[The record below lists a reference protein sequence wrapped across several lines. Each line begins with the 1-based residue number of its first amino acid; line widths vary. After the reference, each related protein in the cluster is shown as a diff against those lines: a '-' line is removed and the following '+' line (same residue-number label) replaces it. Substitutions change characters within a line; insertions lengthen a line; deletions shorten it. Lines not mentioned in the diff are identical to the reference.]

1 MCVHVCVHTGQLNTG
16 QITGIVVGFILAT
29 AVVGLAVFFI
39 MRQRNAAV
47 VNRLFAIFKSDS
59 VSVILVHRK
68 GHIISSLRM
77 LLESIKGWQYIE
89 GAFYPPLFLFC
100 FDFYETMFHAG
111 QKNKQKSFNTGLTI
125 LRQSCYDPLHF
136 ALLF

>member
-47 VNRLFAIFKSDS
+47 VNRLFAVFKSDS

-89 GAFYPPLFLFC
+89 GAFYPPPFFC
-100 FDFYETMFHAG
+100 FVLIFMKLCFMLAKKT
-111 QKNKQKSFNTGLTI
+111 NKKVSTL
-125 LRQSCYDPLHF
+125 
-136 ALLF
+136 A